1 MLAQILLVQCDER
14 PNEALLEKL
23 QQSLQYEL
31 HTYHLE
37 HAFDALERVEP
48 DLVLFNFALTR
59 DTDFSFLSSLKQS
72 TSPLYLPF
80 IVIANAFD
88 EVVQQNALYAGADD
102 FLVPPFSSALLFAKL
117 ETHLRTRHL
126 SQRLIEKKEN
136 LAWYQERLRHEH
148 LIVRNMFNNAL
159 SRNLQDCQQ
168 VETLL
173 LPLSSFNGD
182 LYLLAKGPLGSIYLL
197 LGDFTGH
204 GLPAAI
210 GTLPTSQTFFAM
222 AKRGAPIG
230 QIAHEINQQLHKL
243 LPENMFLCATLME
256 LSASGN
262 RVSWWSG
269 GMPPAL
275 VIDADDSIS
284 QELTPQHL
292 PLGILPPQDFEAGI
306 TMTRLEEGARVMLF
320 TDGVIEMGIGQG
332 KPLDYE
338 DFYQICQQSR
348 WNMAEI
354 KQRLALEVMQRGI
367 NDDLSVMLLHCVPTG
382 YAPRSTEEKLPSLPF
397 EIRVHLTP
405 NDIRH
410 VDPVAQLLR
419 GLSQLE
425 GFPHFKAR
433 LYTALSEAYNNALDH
448 GLLRLSSELKDT
460 PDGFEQYY
468 EERNRRLSSLHSG
481 AIDITLS
488 YQPPH
493 RYLRVAVKDTG
504 PGFAAQTQFTQRST
518 YSFGRG
524 LLLIK
529 ELANNIRWFDQGR
542 GIEFDFPLFDDE
554 QVAPTNHQPVLP

>member
-1 MLAQILLVQCDER
+1 MNAQILLVSADEQA
-14 PNEALLEKL
+14 NF
-23 QQSLQYEL
+23 Q
-31 HTYHLE
+31 
-37 HAFDALERVEP
+37 ALETLQHSVHYQVQTCALAQTQEAISQFNP
-48 DLVLFNFALTR
+48 DLLLFNLDFTTR
-59 DTDFSFLSSLKQS
+59 TDFSFFAPLKQS
-72 TSPLYLPF
+72 STPLYLPF
-80 IVIANAFD
+80 IVIASDLD
-88 EVVQQNALYAGADD
+88 EEIQQRALRAGADD
-102 FLVPPFSSALLFAKL
+102 FLVPPFSSAMLFAKI
-117 ETHLRTRHL
+117 ESHLRTRQL
-126 SQRLIEKKEN
+126 SQRLVEKKEN

-159 SRNLQDCQQ
+159 SRNLKDCEQ

-182 LYLLAKGPLGSIYLL
+182 LYLLAKGPLGNIYLL

-222 AKRGAPIG
+222 AKRGAPVG
-230 QIAHEINQQLHKL
+230 QMAHEINQQLHKL
-243 LPENMFLCATLME
+243 LPENMFLCATIME
-256 LSASGN
+256 LSASGTRIN
-262 RVSWWSG
+262 WWSG

-275 VIDADDSIS
+275 VIDEQDTIS
-284 QELTPQHL
+284 MELTPQHL
-292 PLGILPPQDFEAGI
+292 PLGILPPQDFESGI
-306 TMTRLEEGARVMLF
+306 TMTRLEPGSRVMLF
-320 TDGVIEMGIGQG
+320 TDGVVEMGIGQG
-332 KPLDYE
+332 KPLDYD
-338 DFYQICQQSR
+338 DFYQICRHSR
-348 WNMAEI
+348 WDMAEI
-354 KQRLALEVMQRGI
+354 KQRLALEAMQRGV
-367 NDDLSVMLLHCVPTG
+367 NDDLSVMLVHCVPTG

-405 NDIRH
+405 NDVRS

-468 EERNRRLSSLHSG
+468 EERNRRLGSLQSG

-488 YQPPH
+488 YQPPN
-493 RYLRVAVKDTG
+493 RFLRVSVKDTG
-504 PGFAAQTQFTQRST
+504 PGFATQAQFTQRNT

-529 ELANNIRWFDQGR
+529 ELANNIHWFDQGR
-542 GIEFDFPLFDDE
+542 GIEFEFPLFDEGDAT
-554 QVAPTNHQPVLP
+554 VVNHQPA